1 MSSSTVN
8 KTTYKVRTDH
18 VFWECEGCGA
28 INSMEHHICI
38 DCSVA
43 LNIAKT
49 PIGHN
54 VGLDNQGREL
64 WHYNLTTNGNH

>member
-28 INSMEHHICI
+28 INSMEHHII
-38 DCSVA
+38 FA
-43 LNIAKT
+43 LTA
-49 PIGHN
+49 P
-54 VGLDNQGREL
+54 
-64 WHYNLTTNGNH
+64 NHDWGSPWL